1 MAIENSLLITER
13 FSINN
18 LSSLLSTRLSVADKL
33 ISISNLNRL
42 DIVLINLNLDLY
54 LWLISNNNSLLVK
67 LFNLTLYFIRRNLST
82 FIVRNVK

>member
-54 LWLISNNNSLLVK
+54 LCLISNNNSLLVK
-67 LFNLTLYFIRRNLST
+67 LFNLTLYFIRP

>member
-54 LWLISNNNSLLVK
+54 LWLISNNDSLLVK
-67 LFNLTLYFIRRNLST
+67 LFNLTLYFIRP

>member
-54 LWLISNNNSLLVK
+54 LWLISNNDSLLVK

>member
-67 LFNLTLYFIRRNLST
+67 LFNLTLYFIRP